1 MGPCWGCPRGKEGPI
16 HQSLGNG
23 LVLPLLS
30 FQRMYALSGILA
42 QKVSAS
48 SGCHKCRIVHSLWL
62 ENWAADQT
70 GPQTQ
75 VFPFH
80 FKGSQLRGLK
90 SGLMATLRVM
100 VRGAKVNDIDRSQC
114 LQNNFPIL
122 KQLLSDCQ
130 SDSEERGAG
139 VTLSCKVVC
148 SNNMK

>member
-1 MGPCWGCPRGKEGPI
+1 MGPCWGCTRGKEGPI

-30 FQRMYALSGILA
+30 FQRMYAPSAILA
-42 QKVSAS
+42 QEVTAS
-48 SGCHKCRIVHSLWL
+48 LGCHKCTIVHSLWL

-90 SGLMATLRVM
+90 SGFMATPWVM

-114 LQNNFPIL
+114 LQHNFPIL

-130 SDSEERGAG
+130 SDSEDRGAG
-139 VTLSCKVVC
+139 VILSSKVETIW
-148 SNNMK
+148 NN